1 MKMSSRPQS
10 HKALPK
16 RQKNRLTE
24 DQLRLL
30 EESFS
35 QDKKLE
41 PERKFHLAYQL
52 GMPAKQV
59 AIWYQNRR
67 ARWKTQNIEGDFRT
81 IQLRLESS
89 LAAKGQLQNEVG
101 RLRAELQKAQQLI
114 FSLNFSSPLPVSSS
128 LSSSSEE
135 NSSNSSSMPVDVSCH
150 WQSNES
156 WQSRESWQS
165 TESWQNNGSWQVE
178 DVYACLLGEG
188 EQTSMM
194 NNSSNFFN
202 P

>member
-1 MKMSSRPQS
+1 MSSRSQS
-10 HKALPK
+10 HRAVPK
-16 RQKNRLTE
+16 CQKYRLTE

-41 PERKFHLAYQL
+41 PERKFQLAFQL

-67 ARWKTQNIEGDFRT
+67 ARWKTQNIEGDYRT

-89 LAAKGQLQNEVG
+89 LAEKGQLQNEVD
-101 RLRAELQKAQQLI
+101 RLRTELRKAQQLI
-114 FSLNFSSPLPVSSS
+114 FSLNFSSPLPPVSSS
-128 LSSSSEE
+128 MSSSSEE
-135 NSSNSSSMPVDVSCH
+135 NCSNSSSLPADVNCH
-150 WQSNES
+150 WQDSEP
-156 WQSRESWQS
+156 WQG
-165 TESWQNNGSWQVE
+165 TESWQNTESWQVQ
-178 DVYACLLGEG
+178 DLCAYLLGDG

-194 NNSSNFFN
+194 NNSSNFFK